1 MPEGAVRALWWL
13 VALSLVPAALLGWQ
27 RHRAEGDTRR
37 VAIVMDEDALE
48 TQARTLNRDPFEL
61 ALHYRSL
68 GLPGIAIYEQTP
80 RSLAA
85 DGRAAMITGA
95 DAIAQT
101 VANGLPPPDV
111 PAHATLIRAL
121 EPGALDDLI
130 AAMPAPPDTVR
141 LGGHDWWAL
150 PGDDAEIRPAG
161 PDRTKVARYV
171 EAGFDVAYRPRN
183 APGLRDVGATFPGR
197 ARYLIHAG
205 LDVAGHPHDL
215 TGLADASQAYWT
227 AVIEGTPQDG
237 FAALR
242 GKVPT
247 VRLLSFNQDYLNQGL
262 RPAEVV
268 DKYLLAAEERNVR
281 LLYLR
286 PYTEQQLGDMLANT
300 EALVGG
306 LVAALEASG
315 FEIGP
320 LPLDQESLGDY
331 APSRWL
337 RAAAAVGVLAG
348 LGLLAALYPGVWG
361 LLAAAAVGGLG
372 VVAAGL
378 DWDALALIAA
388 LVFPVL
394 GYGRPLREGSFR
406 TGTDR
411 TGTDEPDRRG
421 AWILLRATAVSL
433 IGAILL
439 VAVGSDRASVL
450 GVEPFRGVAATL
462 VVPPALFLAHA
473 MLRERGPA
481 GWLRTL
487 WSREIRLGPAM
498 LAAVGVAALALVV
511 IRRGNTPII
520 GASELE
526 LEIRE
531 ALASAFARPRFKEL
545 LGHPLGLLGL
555 TGKGWPEWIRAPLL
569 TGGVIAQASI
579 LNSFAHYHTPLAIS
593 LERTIVAL
601 ALGGALGLAGVI
613 IARPLVRWG
622 RRWLDAAA

>member
-1 MPEGAVRALWWL
+1 MSDRAVRALWWL
-13 VALSLVPAALLGWQ
+13 VALSLLPAALLVWQ

-37 VAIVMDEDALE
+37 VAIVMDADALDI
-48 TQARTLNRDPFEL
+48 QARTLDRDPFEL

-80 RSLAA
+80 RSLSA
-85 DGRAAMITGA
+85 DGRAAMLTGA
-95 DAIAQT
+95 DAIAQA

-111 PAHATLIRAL
+111 PAHATLVRAL
-121 EPGALDDLI
+121 EPGATDDLI
-130 AAMPAPPDTVR
+130 AQTPYRPGAVE
-141 LGGHDWWAL
+141 LGGQAWWAF
-150 PGDDAEIRPAG
+150 PGDDAETRPAG
-161 PDRTKVARYV
+161 PDRRTIARYAD
-171 EAGFDVAYRPRN
+171 AGFDVAYRPRN
-183 APGLRDVGATFPGR
+183 APGLRDVGATFPEQ

-205 LDVAGHPHDL
+205 LDVAGHPHDP
-215 TGLADASQAYWT
+215 TGLVDASQGYWT

-237 FAALR
+237 FAAVR

-262 RPAEVV
+262 PPAEVV

-306 LVAALEASG
+306 LVRALEASG
-315 FEIGP
+315 FEVGP
-320 LPLDQESLGDY
+320 LPLDQASLGDY
-331 APSRWL
+331 APSRL
-337 RAAAAVGVLAG
+337 ARAAAAVGVVAG

-361 LLAAAAVGGLG
+361 LLAAAAIAALGLA
-372 VVAAGL
+372 AAGL
-378 DWDALALIAA
+378 DWDALALVAA

-394 GYGRPLREGSFR
+394 GYGRPLRRRNGPSADE
-406 TGTDR
+406 TD
-411 TGTDEPDRRG
+411 GRG
-421 AWILLRATAVSL
+421 AWTLLRATGVSL
-433 IGAILL
+433 IGAVLL

-450 GVEPFRGVAATL
+450 GIEPFRGVAATL
-462 VVPPALFLAHA
+462 VVPPALYLAHA

-481 GWLRTL
+481 GWARTL
-487 WSREIRLGPAM
+487 WSREIRLGPVV

-520 GASELE
+520 GASALE
-526 LEIRE
+526 LEVRE

-555 TGKGWPEWIRAPLL
+555 TGRTWPEWIRAPLL

-593 LERTIVAL
+593 LERTVVAL
-601 ALGGALGLAGVI
+601 ALGAAVGVAGVLV
-613 IARPLVRWG
+613 ARPLIRLG
-622 RRWLDAAA
+622 RRWLDTAP

>member
-1 MPEGAVRALWWL
+1 MPDGVRRVLWWL
-13 VALSLVPAALLGWQ
+13 VAVSLLPAALLTWQ

-37 VAIVMDEDALE
+37 VAIVMDADALE
-48 TQARTLNRDPFEL
+48 TQARTLSRDPFEL

-85 DGRAAMITGA
+85 DGRAAMVTGA
-95 DAIAQT
+95 DAIAQA
-101 VANGLPPPDV
+101 VASGLPAPDV

-121 EPGALDDLI
+121 EPGATDDLV
-130 AAMPAPPDTVR
+130 AQAPARPDTVG

-150 PGDDAEIRPAG
+150 SGDDAEIRPAG
-161 PDRTKVARYV
+161 PDRARIARYAQ
-171 EAGFDVAYRPRN
+171 AGFDVAYRPRN
-183 APGLRDVGATFPGR
+183 APGLRDVGATFPAQ

-215 TGLADASQAYWT
+215 SGLAEASRGYWT

-262 RPAEVV
+262 PPAEVV

-306 LVAALEASG
+306 LVGALEASG
-315 FEIGP
+315 FDVGP
-320 LPLDQESLGDY
+320 LPLDEASLAAY

-348 LGLLAALYPGVWG
+348 LGLLTALYPGVWG
-361 LLAAAAVGGLG
+361 ALAAAALAALG
-372 VVAAGL
+372 VLAAGL

-394 GYGRPLREGSFR
+394 GYGRPLRGGSAP
-406 TGTDR
+406 GDS
-411 TGTDEPDRRG
+411 GPDRRG
-421 AWILLRATAVSL
+421 PWTLLRATGVTL
-433 IGAILL
+433 IGALLL

-450 GVEPFRGVAATL
+450 GIEPFRGVAATL
-462 VVPPALFLAHA
+462 VVPPLLFLAHA

-487 WSREIRLGPAM
+487 WSRPIRLGPAA
-498 LAAVGVAALALVV
+498 LAVLGVAALGLVV

-526 LEIRE
+526 LELRE

-545 LGHPLGLLGL
+545 FGHPLGLLGL
-555 TGKGWPEWIRAPLL
+555 TGRTWPEWIRAPLL

-579 LNSFAHYHTPLAIS
+579 LNSFSHYHTPLAIS

-601 ALGGALGLAGVI
+601 ALGAAVGAVAVAA
-613 IARPLVRWG
+613 ARLVVRRG
-622 RRWLDAAA
+622 RRWLDAAP